1 LKAKYRVDDNI
12 IYHWTNHDLQLR
24 PLFQSQ
30 HSFLQAGTGLSRLN
44 TSQGPRF
51 THAHF
56 KSMTVR
62 QLYQL
67 AQVGNEELERQCAS
81 GRARALDGDREG
93 SGIAQAFEVERRRRT
108 RASQMRSLPPE
119 ATPVRA
125 WWKFWQAGDDHRPMT
140 ST

>member
-1 LKAKYRVDDNI
+1 LSTLKAKYRVDDNI

-81 GRARALDGDREG
+81 GRARALDGDRGFRGRAAAQDPGEPDAEPAAGGDTG
-93 SGIAQAFEVERRRRT
+93 SRLVEIL
-108 RASQMRSLPPE
+108 ASR
-119 ATPVRA
+119 
-125 WWKFWQAGDDHRPMT
+125 
-140 ST
+140 